1 MKTKNLNTVLLIIF
15 LLTIFSLRF
24 IHISADPPST
34 LSTSMGYIGDPG
46 GYAFNARNKIILGQ
60 WEIDQW
66 NLRHI
71 SPLPHYMTFLFFSIF
86 GPGIASMNLVP
97 IFFSCLF
104 LALTFILL
112 RKILGKKYALLGTFL
127 LGINYQFL
135 MFSRIGVRVM
145 PMLFFLLLS
154 LHFLGKKKS
163 QYLFIFLAGISC
175 FISFSV
181 KGTALQFIPSIAIGL
196 ALYVFIQH
204 NFSLRKTIPPLILF
218 FLGITLTVFIW
229 LIFYYFPHKE
239 MFFAYG
245 GENISWLT
253 PHGFLD
259 ALSNFWKRP
268 LFFFQEMPIVTIL
281 STLYIL
287 LMSFKVFVSS
297 HKISVLEWIFLSW
310 IISNSLYFSVIN
322 YHAARHFIPLVPP
335 LIFLSMYLLRDLANL
350 EYIEKPPHL
359 SILSYFILPILLIF
373 PVSSFFRLLSPPS
386 NFQEVKIKSLFT
398 LGISLFITL
407 LFYFLFK
414 FWPHNFR
421 LKISKMTKIGI
432 ISFLIALS
440 VFFNGKKN
448 LGWISTPRFDI
459 RDISMDLGKAFDKM
473 IIAGLLGPVI
483 SLENRYEVHPYRSG
497 YINPYKDFI
506 QKFSISHLFVTRHAG
521 EIEKKNYEAD
531 FPEIM
536 KNARLLARYP
546 IGFTYAELYDISLSS
561 SESYPDGSDIYEGE
575 LFFGK
580 NGIPRFD
587 PKASGKLAFL
597 AEQNKN
603 SFSFDLPLQEYLKGN
618 YTAVF
623 RLKASQSFHEEGLLF
638 RLSVMDSS
646 RKKILVSKNLSTH
659 DLDDSGKYQDF
670 TLSFH
675 LKNSTHLYLRIHTT
689 GKRGIWVDKVTIK
702 MGESDMLLPRH

>member
-15 LLTIFSLRF
+15 LLAVFSLRF

-60 WEIDQW
+60 GEIDQW

-71 SPLPHYMTFLFFSIF
+71 SPLPHYITFLFFSIF

-97 IFFSCLF
+97 IFFSCLI

-112 RKILGKKYALLGTFL
+112 RKILGQKYALMGTFL

-145 PMLFFLLLS
+145 PMLFFLLLAI
-154 LHFLGKKKS
+154 HFLGRKKLH
-163 QYLFIFLAGISC
+163 YLFIFLAGISC

-196 ALYVFIQH
+196 ALYSFIQH
-204 NFSLRKTIPPLILF
+204 NLSLRKTIPPLILF
-218 FLGITLTVFIW
+218 FMGITFTVFIW
-229 LIFYYFPHKE
+229 LVFYYFPHKE
-239 MFFAYG
+239 MFLAYG
-245 GENISWLT
+245 GDNISWLT
-253 PHGFLD
+253 PNGFLD
-259 ALSNFWKRP
+259 ALNNFWKRP

-287 LMSFKVFVSS
+287 LMSFKAFVSS
-297 HKISVLEWIFLSW
+297 QKISVLEWICFFW
-310 IISNSLYFSVIN
+310 IISNSLYFSVIY
-322 YHAARHFIPLVPP
+322 YHAARHFIALVPP
-335 LIFLSMYLLRDLANL
+335 LIFLSLYLLRDLANL
-350 EYIEKPPHL
+350 EYLKKPAHL
-359 SILSYFILPILLIF
+359 SILSYYILPILLLF
-373 PVSSFFRLLSPPS
+373 PVSSFFRLYFPPS
-386 NFQEVKIKSLFT
+386 NFQEIKTKSFLT

-407 LFYFLFK
+407 LFYLLFT

-421 LKISKMTKIGI
+421 LKISKMTKITV

-440 VFFNGKKN
+440 AFFNVKKN

-459 RDISMDLGKAFDKM
+459 RDISMDLEKAFDKM
-473 IIAGLLGPVI
+473 VIAGLLGPVI
-483 SLENRYEVHPYRSG
+483 SLENSHEVHPYRSG

-536 KNARLLARYP
+536 ENARLLARYP
-546 IGFTYAELYDISLSS
+546 IGFTYAELYDISMSS
-561 SESYPDGSDIYEGE
+561 AESYPDGSDIYEGE

-603 SFSFDLPLQEYLKGN
+603 AFSFDLPLQEYLEGN

-623 RLKASQSFHEEGLLF
+623 RLKSPQSSPEDNVLF
-638 RLSVMDSS
+638 RITVLDYS
-646 RKKILVSKNLSTH
+646 RKKIIASKNLSSS
-659 DLDDSGKYQDF
+659 DFADSEKYQDF
-670 TLSFH
+670 ALSFF
-675 LKNSTHLYLRIHTT
+675 LKNSTPLYLRIHST
-689 GKRGIWVDKVTIK
+689 GKREFWVDKVTIK
-702 MGESDMLLPRH
+702 MKESNK